1 MSPDES
7 KLIRGEWLGNPL
19 LYVFVTFFG
28 SDRVQRSIIVFLFF
42 LTY

>member
-7 KLIRGEWLGNPL
+7 KLIKVELLGNPL

-28 SDRVQRSIIVFLFF
+28 SDLVQRSIIVFLSF
-42 LTY
+42 